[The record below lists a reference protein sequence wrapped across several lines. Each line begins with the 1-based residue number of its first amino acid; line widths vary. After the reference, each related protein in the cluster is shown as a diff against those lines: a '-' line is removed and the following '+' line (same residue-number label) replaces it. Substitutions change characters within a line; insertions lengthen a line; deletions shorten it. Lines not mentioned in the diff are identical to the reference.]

1 MDNDKK
7 FVPQSD
13 GFHVKEGHDTEEV
26 SVSIIIKSAA
36 VLIICGVVAFVG
48 SVFFLRGLEKFERRY
63 FDVQLT
69 PMEHKMHDQR
79 AVPIAPERGAA
90 AGEETKPLPD
100 TSGRAE
106 LEEHL
111 RRTIPVPRLQY
122 DDTHD
127 MDIFKTSEDEWLN
140 TAGKAQDGGVRIPIA
155 QAMDLLA
162 QRGLPPVSGEFSTA
176 GPQMPAPL
184 STVWQELVPGST
196 GQPRPANKA
205 ARGGTKR

>member
-1 MDNDKK
+1 MDNDK

-13 GFHVKEGHDTEEV
+13 ESHVKEGHDKEEV
-26 SVSIIIKSAA
+26 SVSLIIKSAA
-36 VLIICGVVAFVG
+36 VLVFCGVVAFAG
-48 SVFFLRGLEKFERRY
+48 SGFFLRGLEKFERKY
-63 FDVQLT
+63 FDVALT
-69 PMEHKMHDQR
+69 PMEHKLHEQR
-79 AVPIAPERGAA
+79 AVPVVPERGKAE
-90 AGEETKPLPD
+90 GEEAKPLPD

-111 RRTIPVPRLQY
+111 RRTIPAPRLQY

-127 MDIFKTSEDEWLN
+127 MDIFKTSEDKWLE
-140 TAGKAQDGGVRIPIA
+140 TAGKAQDGGVRIPIS

-184 STVWQELVPGST
+184 PGSWQELVPGSSS
-196 GQPRPANKA
+196 QARPAAKPS
-205 ARGGTKR
+205 GGTQR